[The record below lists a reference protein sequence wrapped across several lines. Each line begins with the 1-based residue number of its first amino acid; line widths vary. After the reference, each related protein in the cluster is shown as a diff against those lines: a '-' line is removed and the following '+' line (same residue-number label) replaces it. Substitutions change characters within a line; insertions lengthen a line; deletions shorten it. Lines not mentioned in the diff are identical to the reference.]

1 MVVTASTLTY
11 LQIIQ
16 DSAILPNVHP
26 TSRYVTA
33 CDELYQA
40 FHTLVLQ
47 VADAGV
53 KCLGTRLV
61 PGKVPNLT

>member
-1 MVVTASTLTY
+1 MASTLIY

-26 TSRYVTA
+26 TSRYVIA

-47 VADAGV
+47 VTNAEV
-53 KCLGTRLV
+53 KR
-61 PGKVPNLT
+61 PGYKPSAW